1 VLGHPTRLD
10 GRIDADTVDATSL
23 IATAI
28 GTPVSTVRGGPWSSE
43 PFGPGL
49 LDDLDG
55 RIAFSVERAAIVSG
69 IAGRQ
74 LRGSVKFEPSAITL
88 DNIEGILAEGRL
100 TAQVQF
106 HAASS
111 GLATQARVSLAN
123 AALSGLMPRAA
134 SGLASGR
141 VSFQFDAQ
149 GAGLSPAT
157 LIGALQGAGTATAEN
172 LQISGLDPKA
182 IDSAMLAAERGVPLD
197 AIRIGDVVRSALD
210 AGKLHIP
217 VATGT
222 IAIRAGRV
230 VLGPLTAPAEG
241 ADAAISSDYG
251 LNEDALDLRF
261 GLTGAPRADAPDGQ
275 RPQISI
281 ALKGPLDAPRR
292 NVDVAALISW
302 LALRGVELEAK
313 RLEAAEQEAKRR
325 RAQEEARRKQE
336 DEARRKQDEE
346 RRAREAAEPTG
357 STAAPGE
364 KAPALPP
371 TIHIAPAPGS
381 AAIRPHR
388 PPTRHVLP
396 PAPPLAITPADPR

>member
-1 VLGHPTRLD
+1 
-10 GRIDADTVDATSL
+10 
-23 IATAI
+23 
-28 GTPVSTVRGGPWSSE
+28 
-43 PFGPGL
+43 
-49 LDDLDG
+49 
-55 RIAFSVERAAIVSG
+55 
-69 IAGRQ
+69 
-74 LRGSVKFEPSAITL
+74 
-88 DNIEGILAEGRL
+88 
-100 TAQVQF
+100 
-106 HAASS
+106 
-111 GLATQARVSLAN
+111 
-123 AALSGLMPRAA
+123 M
-134 SGLASGR
+134 
-141 VSFQFDAQ
+141 
-149 GAGLSPAT
+149 SPAT

-172 LQISGLDPKA
+172 LQISDLDPKA

-292 NVDVAALISW
+292 NVDVAALIRW

-325 RAQEEARRKQE
+325 RVQEEARRKQE

-346 RRAREAAEPTG
+346 RRARDAAEPTG
-357 STAAPGE
+357 STAAPAD

-381 AAIRPHR
+381 AAVRPHR
-388 PPTRHVLP
+388 PPSRAVVP
-396 PAPPLAITPADPR
+396 PAPPWVITPADPR